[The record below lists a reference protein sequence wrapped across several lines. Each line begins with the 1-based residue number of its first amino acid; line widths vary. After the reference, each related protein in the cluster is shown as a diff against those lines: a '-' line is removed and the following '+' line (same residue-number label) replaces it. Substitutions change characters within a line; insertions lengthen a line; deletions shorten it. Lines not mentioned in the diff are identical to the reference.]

1 MDAAVETA
9 LVAVARAM
17 RTAVEPWWIIGS
29 AAVVLLGGET
39 GVADVD
45 LLAGERDAAALVARL
60 GLAASAPDGDSRF
73 RSRVFARWR
82 RADRDVEIMGGLRV
96 ADQLGWSDVRPATRV
111 AIALGGETLFVPAR
125 DEMIAILARFGR
137 DKDRER
143 ALILARCTGAP
154 G

>member
-1 MDAAVETA
+1 MVI
-9 LVAVARAM
+9 R
-17 RTAVEPWWIIGS
+17 GS
-29 AAVVLLGGET
+29 GHGSLHGGGERIAT
-39 GVADVD
+39 
-45 LLAGERDAAALVARL
+45 
-60 GLAASAPDGDSRF
+60 S
-73 RSRVFARWR
+73 
-82 RADRDVEIMGGLRV
+82 IMGGLRV

>member
-1 MDAAVETA
+1 M
-9 LVAVARAM
+9 LNQYFKNI
-17 RTAVEPWWIIGS
+17 EPDIIFIFSGS
-29 AAVVLLGGET
+29 SG
-39 GVADVD
+39 
-45 LLAGERDAAALVARL
+45 
-60 GLAASAPDGDSRF
+60 
-73 RSRVFARWR
+73 RWR

-111 AIALGGETLFVPAR
+111 AIALGGETRFVPAR